1 MHAKRVC
8 MVLTT
13 QTARRYW
20 IEKIYLL
27 LTVLGGGVLLF
38 PTLGAFLDILTLGV
52 AILFPVLWI
61 YASAALPAYA
71 IWKISGRIRFA
82 MFLATLTI
90 IALAIVPGQLANRE
104 LRQTLDNY
112 MAQDV
117 SRDVPKKPTSIQFV
131 VDRGYDENTHCE
143 EVCQR
148 LLLAHLVQS
157 VTIRKNIDEK
167 RSVVATYRVKQLKSC
182 PDIFPGGIRMLPSTR
197 IAVAKGTCIISTAG
211 EAMQDGIIIEDREI
225 ERWSIP
231 RFSLVS
237 IYSVQQLLISKVEAG
252 HEVLLVKNTMVKA
265 GTAATPFWLYVYWG
279 FLTSVKGVA
288 VGQVQKVYNQHR
300 LLDVLVNVVGLDIN
314 TRYCGKPRPYEL
326 GPDDIL
332 SSQEARD
339 SHCLA
344 R

>member
-1 MHAKRVC
+1 MTLPAQTVRRCRV
-8 MVLTT
+8 
-13 QTARRYW
+13 
-20 IEKIYLL
+20 EKIYFL
-27 LTVLGGGVLLF
+27 LTVFGGGALLVPAF
-38 PTLGAFLDILTLGV
+38 GALLDILTFGV
-52 AILFPVLWI
+52 GILFPILWL
-61 YASAALPAYA
+61 YASAVLPAYA
-71 IWKISGRIRFA
+71 IWKMFGRIRFA
-82 MFLATLTI
+82 MFLATLII

-112 MAQDV
+112 TAQDV

-131 VDRGYDENTHCE
+131 VDGGYDRNTHCE

-182 PDIFPGGIRMLPSTR
+182 LDIFPGGIRMLPSTR
-197 IAVAKGTCIISTAG
+197 MAVAKGTCIVSTAG
-211 EAMQDGIIIEDREI
+211 EAMQDGVIIEDREI

-231 RFSLVS
+231 RFSLVG
-237 IYSVQQLLISKVEAG
+237 IYSVRQLLISKVEAG

-265 GTAATPFWLYVYWG
+265 GKAATPFWLYVYWG

-300 LLDVLVNVVGLDIN
+300 LLDVLVNMVGLDIDA
-314 TRYCGKPRPYEL
+314 RYCGKPRPYEL
-326 GPDDIL
+326 GPGEIL

-344 R
+344 H